1 MNMQQEAKKRS
12 VPTIADGQWPV
23 ELDALVA
30 APEHHSLV
38 FENDRVRVIDTRI
51 PPGERT
57 NVHTHC
63 WPATQYVKNA
73 SHVVRYDD
81 KGEVLF
87 DSRKAGAAL
96 ENDIV
101 RWGEPL
107 PPHSLENVGT
117 NELRVLSVEIK
128 TGS

>member
-1 MNMQQEAKKRS
+1 MEQGSKERC
-12 VPTIADGQWPV
+12 VPRIEDGPWPA
-23 ELDALVA
+23 ELDALSA
-30 APEHHSLV
+30 APAHHRLL
-38 FENDRVRVIDTRI
+38 FENDHVRVLETII

-63 WPATQYVKNA
+63 WPATQFVKSA

-81 KGEVLF
+81 QGGVLF
-87 DSRKAGAAL
+87 DSRKAGTML
-96 ENDIV
+96 ENNIV

-117 NELRVLSVEIK
+117 AELRVISVEIK
-128 TGS
+128 MRC